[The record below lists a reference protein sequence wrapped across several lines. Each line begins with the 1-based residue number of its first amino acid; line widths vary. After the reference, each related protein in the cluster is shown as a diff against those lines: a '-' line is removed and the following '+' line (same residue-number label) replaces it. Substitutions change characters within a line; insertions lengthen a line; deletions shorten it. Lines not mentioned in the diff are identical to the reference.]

1 MADMLERLSRRA
13 LYFLRRATDESIRAD
28 VIGAL
33 FLLGAA
39 LTVVSLLSPHPDEGK
54 AVIWGVI
61 VTATVVGVVLI
72 GRSTRWSTPAIHGA
86 VALGSVCINTLMLAS
101 GIAAGVYAAMFCWVV
116 LVAVN
121 FFSARAA
128 VLHFVWMMGGYALVL
143 TMVPSGGGYSG
154 FTRWVTATFA
164 LAVTGGATG
173 WLVYRRRRA
182 EEATQRFL
190 DLAQE
195 MLCTIGADGRLA
207 RVNRAWERTLGYPTH
222 SLHSRSILDLVHP
235 ADRAELERGL
245 EDLKSDEGA
254 LALESRLRRGDGSF
268 QRMHW
273 SASFSPEEDLIY
285 ARIRPA
291 RSESGS
297 RATAVAAV

>member
-1 MADMLERLSRRA
+1 MTVMLGQVSRRG

-33 FLLGAA
+33 FLLGAL
-39 LTVVSLLSPHPDEGK
+39 LTFVSLIFPHPDQGE
-54 AVIWGVI
+54 AVTWGVI
-61 VTATVVGVVLI
+61 VTAALI
-72 GRSTRWSTPAIHGA
+72 GTALIVRSTRWSTPSIHVA

-101 GIAAGVYAAMFCWVV
+101 GVAAGVYAAMFCWVV
-116 LVAVN
+116 LVSVN

-128 VLHFVWMMGGYALVL
+128 VLHFVWMMGLYGFVL
-143 TMVPSGGGYSG
+143 TIVQSGGGYSG
-154 FTRWVTATFA
+154 LTRWLTATFA

-195 MLCTIGADGRLA
+195 MLCTFSSDGRLA

-222 SLHSRSILDLVHP
+222 SLYSRSILDLVHHH
-235 ADRAELERGL
+235 DREQVQRSLDELTSG
-245 EDLKSDEGA
+245 EGSMTV
-254 LALESRLRRGDGSF
+254 ESRLRRGDGSF

-273 SASFSPEEDLIY
+273 SASYSPEEDLIY
-285 ARIRPA
+285 ARIRPV
-291 RSESGS
+291 RSETEE
-297 RATAVAAV
+297 AAAAAAV